1 MQKIHPAA
9 VELNNLPMH
18 WRDLRR
24 RGRPTHS
31 LGDLLAKGSASV
43 ELLLRVATPR
53 CKHQDQL
60 MIDFCPVQR
69 LTGSFSLFRRSH
81 LNERI
86 GNRPSGLIDSPYHGL
101 KNSC

>member
-1 MQKIHPAA
+1 
-9 VELNNLPMH
+9 
-18 WRDLRR
+18 
-24 RGRPTHS
+24 
-31 LGDLLAKGSASV
+31 
-43 ELLLRVATPR
+43 
-53 CKHQDQL
+53 

-101 KNSC
+101 KNSS